1 MSGTP
6 GSLKAESLLREV
18 LEQRAGRAVLG
29 VTSSS
34 MSPRLIQGDRI
45 AVEHVSP
52 RLLWPG
58 DIVVFRSETV
68 GLVVHRLIWRNHPL
82 GRPTQIF
89 TKGDALDRMDRSAC
103 VESVLGRVVSID
115 GGDGRRRPTTFSD
128 RVRCLRQAA
137 GYGLRRCAR
146 RFLKS
151 SAAAASEENQ
161 ERR

>member
-34 MSPRLIQGDRI
+34 MSPRLIEGDRI
-45 AVEHVSP
+45 AIEYVPP

-58 DIVVFRSETV
+58 DVVVFRSDTA

-82 GRPTQIF
+82 GQPTHIF
-89 TKGDALDRMDRSAC
+89 TKGDAVDRLDRSVG
-103 VESVLGRVVSID
+103 VESILGRVVGIE
-115 GGDGRRRPTTFSD
+115 GGEGRRKPTTTSD
-128 RVRCLRQAA
+128 RVRCLWQAA
-137 GYGLRRCAR
+137 GYGLRRGAR
-146 RFLKS
+146 RFLK
-151 SAAAASEENQ
+151 AAAASEENQ
-161 ERR
+161 EHR